1 MYVARTG
8 SGARVVLKMLSVDGA
23 TPAARGRLL
32 RDLRALAAVEQRNVV
47 RIDATGEHQ
56 GTPWVAMEYIQGTD
70 VARVLAERAALPIE
84 VALGYA
90 IQAADGVAAA
100 HGAGLLHGALR
111 PSKLLLA
118 PDGRIIVVDFGIPGQ
133 SSLAY
138 LSPEQIEHGV
148 VDARS
153 DVWSLGCVLF
163 EMLTGEP
170 PFGRGGSATASAIL
184 RDEPSFPP
192 DVPAPAAA
200 VVYACLRKSSFARIG
215 SARELVGLMRDALD
229 GPDPSSQP
237 GREPHASSSR
247 RKSARPVVRASAP
260 PPPSA
265 SHVQSAPRIST
276 VPSRPP
282 SIPPSWAPNG
292 ARVPALRGRVKGTAV
307 RAGLAWF
314 NDSYGGP
321 ATARVGEL
329 ASEELH
335 ATLRFGDPALGIM
348 PSGWYDTQM
357 IGELLIAM
365 ERAVSPADPDA
376 FIARL
381 AEAIARDNVKGVYR
395 SLFRLVAS
403 PSLLEANA
411 QRVWRTYVDEG
422 TLSVHLLSPISFDA
436 RVRGW
441 SRHHIAVCRLLRPLL
456 EHLLRAIGYTAL
468 VVERTECVS
477 DGASQCSFEG
487 SWLA

>member
-215 SARELVGLMRDALD
+215 FRAGARGPHAGRAGRAGPVVSAGKGTSCFVLAAQVRAAGGAGKRSAASECFTRPVRAANLD
-229 GPDPSSQP
+229 GAVAPAIDSSVVGP
-237 GREPHASSSR
+237 ERGTRPR
-247 RKSARPVVRASAP
+247 PARPR
-260 PPPSA
+260 
-265 SHVQSAPRIST
+265 QGYR
-276 VPSRPP
+276 
-282 SIPPSWAPNG
+282 
-292 ARVPALRGRVKGTAV
+292 
-307 RAGLAWF
+307 RAGR
-314 NDSYGGP
+314 P
-321 ATARVGEL
+321 RVV
-329 ASEELH
+329 
-335 ATLRFGDPALGIM
+335 
-348 PSGWYDTQM
+348 Q
-357 IGELLIAM
+357 
-365 ERAVSPADPDA
+365 
-376 FIARL
+376 
-381 AEAIARDNVKGVYR
+381 
-395 SLFRLVAS
+395 
-403 PSLLEANA
+403 
-411 QRVWRTYVDEG
+411 
-422 TLSVHLLSPISFDA
+422 
-436 RVRGW
+436 
-441 SRHHIAVCRLLRPLL
+441 
-456 EHLLRAIGYTAL
+456 
-468 VVERTECVS
+468 
-477 DGASQCSFEG
+477 
-487 SWLA
+487 